1 VDTSPSTG
9 KVGGV
14 ARSSVL
20 GRVER
25 RHALRSRLA
34 GAGIV
39 LVLLAV
45 SAFAVWSSGATAV
58 AAGRASSASRLADDF
73 AQAATA
79 VAAEESLERKYRLEP
94 GPEIRADYEAA
105 STDLVLA
112 LARADADGPTDVKAL
127 VDQVS
132 DLHEG
137 YVEALERMFA
147 AVDRGDT
154 EEVSRIDAEEV
165 DPSFVVIHKLISV
178 RAAKEHAVAVTQLND
193 LEQLGR
199 VTRGV
204 TPWVFVLGLLLVA
217 VLASITRGY
226 RRVLDSERASAT
238 YDSLHDALTGLPNRT
253 LLAERFAHALHH
265 GWRENSLT
273 GLLLIDLDR
282 FKEVNDTFGHHY
294 GDELLTQV
302 GPRLSEHLRP
312 GDTIARLG
320 GDEFAVLLPGVVDLA
335 GATAVADA
343 LILALEAPFH
353 VEGVEL
359 DIEASIGIVLSG
371 EHGADAATLLQRADI
386 AMYVAKGKSRGV
398 SVYDPTSDRHSPE
411 RLALLG
417 ELRRA
422 IENDELVLFFQPQ
435 IRVGTGEVTGVE
447 ALVRWH
453 HPVRGI
459 VFPDDFVPIAEH
471 TGMIGPLTRWVVNAA
486 LAQAEL
492 WCDQGQPLQVAV
504 NLSARNL
511 IDEDLP
517 DEVADLLAI
526 HHMPASLLK
535 LEVTESA
542 IMSDPLR
549 AAAILG
555 RLADSGIEISID
567 DFGVGYTSLGQ
578 LKTLPVTELKID
590 RSFVM
595 SMTESASDRLI
606 VHSVVE
612 LGHNLG
618 LTIVAEGVE
627 TLAELE
633 QLSLYGCDNAQGYY
647 LSRPIP
653 AAAFDEW
660 RAEYGDGAKACRTWW
675 TPLEVTKP

>member
-1 VDTSPSTG
+1 
-9 KVGGV
+9 
-14 ARSSVL
+14 
-20 GRVER
+20 
-25 RHALRSRLA
+25 
-34 GAGIV
+34 V

-45 SAFAVWSSGATAV
+45 SVFAVWSSQANAA
-58 AAGRASSASRLADDF
+58 AAGRAAAASELSDDF
-73 AQAATA
+73 AQAAKA

-94 GPEIRADYEAA
+94 GPDVRARYDAA
-105 STDLVLA
+105 STELLVA
-112 LARADADGPTDVKAL
+112 LGRAEADGNPEVRAL
-127 VDQVS
+127 VQQVRE
-132 DLHEG
+132 LHEG
-137 YVEALERMFA
+137 YLASLGMMFA
-147 AVDRGDT
+147 AMDRGDS
-154 EEVSRIDAEEV
+154 EEVARIDKDEV
-165 DPSFVVIHKLISV
+165 YPTFDAIQELVSD
-178 RAAKEHAVAVTQLND
+178 RAAQEHADAIAQIDALQR
-193 LEQLGR
+193 LEQLTR
-199 VTRGV
+199 VL

-226 RRVLDSERASAT
+226 RRVVESTRAAAT
-238 YDSLHDALTGLPNRT
+238 HDAVHDALTGLPNRT
-253 LLAERFAHALHH
+253 LLAERFAHALRD
-265 GWRENSLT
+265 GKRKSSLT

-294 GDELLTQV
+294 GDELLAQV
-302 GPRLSEHLRP
+302 GPRLSEHLRSE
-312 GDTIARLG
+312 DTIARLG

-343 LILALEAPFH
+343 LLLALEAPFH

-371 EHGADAATLLQRADI
+371 EHGGDAVTLLQRADI

-398 SVYDPTSDRHSPE
+398 SVYDSASDRHSPE

-422 IENDELVLFFQPQ
+422 IENDELVLYFQPQ
-435 IRVGTGEVTGVE
+435 IRISTGEVIGVE
-447 ALVRWH
+447 ALVRWN
-453 HPVRGI
+453 HPVRGM

-471 TGMIGPLTRWVVNAA
+471 TGLIGPLTRWVINAA
-486 LAQAEL
+486 LSQSEV

-517 DEVADLLAI
+517 DEVAELLAA

-590 RSFVM
+590 KSFVM
-595 SMTESASDRLI
+595 AMTDSASDRLI

-633 QLSLYGCDNAQGYY
+633 QLSLYGCDTAQGYY

-653 AAAFDEW
+653 AEAFDEW
-660 RAEYGDGAKACRTWW
+660 RAEYGDGAKACRTWLAS
-675 TPLEVTKP
+675 LEGTKP